1 MFISDSLSKVWYC
14 GVIMIRQAQKNQN
27 RNLSVLIYDAI
38 KDIAHTLTGENQKE
52 NVLSTLAYL
61 LYLWMMQLIY
71 LR

>member
-1 MFISDSLSKVWYC
+1 
-14 GVIMIRQAQKNQN
+14 MIRQAQKNQN